1 MATHLGIVNYPV
13 HATHGRPTWEGEP
26 VRVLPVIA
34 EPRLLLE
41 ASPRSAPPFVTMES
55 ILACDRPGVLQDYWK
70 YQCLEMTGMQVR
82 QRGECQNGRRVSE
95 RVAIHSGVHHRPC
108 SGFTLEAVQPRC

>member
-26 VRVLPVIA
+26 VRVLPVFA

-41 ASPRSAPPFVTMES
+41 AGPRSTPFVTMES
-55 ILACDRPGVLQDYWK
+55 ILVCDRPGVPQDYWK

-82 QRGECQNGRRVSE
+82 QRGECQNGRGVSE
-95 RVAIHSGVHHRPC
+95 RVGVHSCVHHGPC
-108 SGFTLEAVQPRC
+108 SSFTLEAVRPEH